1 MTIRQATTE
10 DVPAVA
16 ALEAVCFPADPWPEK
31 LFAHWMGGLLAAEED
46 GAIVGYAALSG
57 VLDEGS
63 LDNIAVAPE
72 HRRRGVADAL
82 LSALEAMG
90 REKGLSFIT
99 LEVRASNGAAIALY
113 EKHGF
118 APVGR
123 RTNYYEKPREDA
135 ILMTLVLQ

>member
-1 MTIRQATTE
+1 MNIRQATTE
-10 DVPAVA
+10 DIPAVA
-16 ALEAVCFPADPWPEK
+16 ALEAVCFPEDPWPERV
-31 LFAHWMGGLLAAEED
+31 FALGMNGLAVAEEE
-46 GAIVGYAALSG
+46 GAILGYAVLSS

-72 HRRRGVADAL
+72 RRRQGMADRL
-82 LSALEAMG
+82 LAAIEAMG
-90 REKGLSFIT
+90 RTRELSFIT
-99 LEVRASNGAAIALY
+99 LEVRASNQAAIALY

-118 APVGR
+118 ARVGR